1 METPMFCFEI
11 TPGAIFMFCLQV
23 WLTIIVLSNNGN
35 TRDTLNRIEGML
47 SGIQKSL
54 GKRTQTKPTNGDSD
68 SRDDGIRQQM
78 LQPTGQK
85 SPTGCA
91 AACSSCGS
99 EVGSP
104 HSVKA
109 T

>member
-1 METPMFCFEI
+1 METPVFCFEI

-23 WLTIIVLSNNGN
+23 WLTVVVISSQGH

-54 GKRTQTKPTNGDSD
+54 GKRMQTKPTSGDLA
-68 SRDDGIRQQM
+68 SRDEGMRQQM
-78 LQPTGQK
+78 LQPAGQK
-85 SPTGCA
+85 SPTGSD
-91 AACSSCGS
+91 AACSFRGS
-99 EVGSP
+99 EVGLP
-104 HSVKA
+104 HSVNA